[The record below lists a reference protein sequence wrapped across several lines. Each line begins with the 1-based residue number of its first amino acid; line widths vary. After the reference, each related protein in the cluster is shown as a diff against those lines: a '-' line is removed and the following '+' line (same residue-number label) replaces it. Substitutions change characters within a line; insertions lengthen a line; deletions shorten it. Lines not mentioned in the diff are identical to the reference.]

1 VPESPRWLVDQGR
14 REEARKSLAWALEV
28 SPESLPLPPVTE
40 PTPRPGFRDLFRHP
54 RSLIASWASNIGV
67 QTGYYGFVLW
77 APTLLVLVLGVPAK
91 RASFMMIFVGLGG
104 FCGRLLVSAGSD
116 LIGRKLT
123 GGLAALASAVMLMV
137 MATHHSGTIAGIPAF
152 WVLMILTFIFA
163 DGIFAVLGPYS
174 AEVWPTSLRAT
185 GMGSAYGFGGI
196 GKVIGPWGLAVI
208 VGSSNPVT
216 PAASIQKL
224 VPSFG
229 YLAAWYVLAALVYL
243 FIGAETKGRDLEE
256 IDRQLLASEAER
268 TEATRSGR

>member
-1 VPESPRWLVDQGR
+1 
-14 REEARKSLAWALEV
+14 
-28 SPESLPLPPVTE
+28 
-40 PTPRPGFRDLFRHP
+40 
-54 RSLIASWASNIGV
+54 
-67 QTGYYGFVLW
+67 
-77 APTLLVLVLGVPAK
+77 
-91 RASFMMIFVGLGG
+91 
-104 FCGRLLVSAGSD
+104 
-116 LIGRKLT
+116 
-123 GGLAALASAVMLMV
+123 MLMV
-137 MATHHSGTIAGIPAF
+137 MATHHSGTIAGISAF

-196 GKVIGPWGLAVI
+196 GKVIGTWGLAVI

-256 IDRQLLASEAER
+256 IDRQLLASDLCSRNFPRKCHGDRSEAEDR
-268 TEATRSGR
+268 GTRRCHSSLLASVV